1 MSYEY
6 VIEGSGDSWSG
17 WVPSVPG
24 AFAVGESQAEVRR
37 LLGEAAD
44 LLLEQR
50 GREAARDRTDRPEPA
65 RA

>member
-1 MSYEY
+1 MPYEY
-6 VIEGSGDSWSG
+6 VIEGAGDSWSG

-24 AFAVGESQAEVRR
+24 AFAVGETRAEVRR

-50 GREAARDRTDRPEPA
+50 GREATRDRTPGPESA
-65 RA
+65 C

>member
-1 MSYEY
+1 MAYEY

-24 AFAVGESQAEVRR
+24 AFAVGESPAEVRR
-37 LLGEAAD
+37 LLDEAAD

-50 GREAARDRTDRPEPA
+50 GGDRPLGPS
-65 RA
+65 R